1 MEAWEIKSHGK
12 EGDNFRRISG
22 KGNIEILK
30 EVMAEMV
37 PKLMKLKRF
46 RKFI

>member
-1 MEAWEIKSHGK
+1 MEK
-12 EGDNFRRISG
+12 RVTTSG
-22 KGNIEILK
+22 EYQEKGNIEILK